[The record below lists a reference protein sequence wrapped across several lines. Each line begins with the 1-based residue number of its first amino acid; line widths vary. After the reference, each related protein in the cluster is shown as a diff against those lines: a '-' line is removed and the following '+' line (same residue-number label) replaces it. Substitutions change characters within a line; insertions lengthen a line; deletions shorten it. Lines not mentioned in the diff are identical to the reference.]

1 MGLTFVILTD
11 APALDASASRRMRA
25 HVTKTNFA
33 KRRQRIAKQLRLV
46 AEAPETERKFLVAN
60 CESSDLVAGL
70 HPDAAPHLL
79 QRPTDPDRAIQFLLH
94 KYRALVFPAYPSYRG
109 TAVESQWTA
118 LLISEPALLEAS
130 MAIGVRH
137 QASPS
142 ARESIWHAYRA
153 VNLVNKRLNA
163 RPPDLGDGVIAAV
176 FTLAYSESLVPDE
189 PARNVHLAGLAQ
201 MIKVRRSLDQKA
213 MAPWFTQFLLYASIS
228 EHVSSC
234 SGRDSQLALS
244 LGDVNSEAC
253 LATIGSIASSLDQL
267 RHSLNDFGRQPTA
280 PEVIN
285 EFVLQPISSVQESLQ
300 ALPRA
305 GSLYLQSLSC
315 AIRIFL
321 QLLWPACAVIDTPV
335 LANEL
340 REMLNTPRLRLCA
353 SINLTVWQFFVGAV
367 AAPRGSETRHWFA
380 ERLKRMLISMGVVDW
395 KGAVLVLC
403 RGFMPSDLLLQ
414 DFRALWED
422 FCMQR

>member
-1 MGLTFVILTD
+1 MGLTFVNLTD

-79 QRPTDPDRAIQFLLH
+79 QRPTDPDRAIQFCMPPSHLPKPVRALTSSVLH

-176 FTLAYSESLVPDE
+176 FTLAYSEV
-189 PARNVHLAGLAQ
+189 
-201 MIKVRRSLDQKA
+201 
-213 MAPWFTQFLLYASIS
+213 
-228 EHVSSC
+228 
-234 SGRDSQLALS
+234 
-244 LGDVNSEAC
+244 
-253 LATIGSIASSLDQL
+253 
-267 RHSLNDFGRQPTA
+267 
-280 PEVIN
+280 
-285 EFVLQPISSVQESLQ
+285 
-300 ALPRA
+300 
-305 GSLYLQSLSC
+305 GSLAFVVGLFLS
-315 AIRIFL
+315 
-321 QLLWPACAVIDTPV
+321 
-335 LANEL
+335 
-340 REMLNTPRLRLCA
+340 
-353 SINLTVWQFFVGAV
+353 
-367 AAPRGSETRHWFA
+367 
-380 ERLKRMLISMGVVDW
+380 
-395 KGAVLVLC
+395 
-403 RGFMPSDLLLQ
+403 
-414 DFRALWED
+414 
-422 FCMQR
+422 